1 MAVVWCQWPVYVCVE
16 KARVPSPPPLKKAK
30 RNDVAKRTSRIDVGT
45 LTKEAGE
52 KIADVAALL

>member
-1 MAVVWCQWPVYVCVE
+1 
-16 KARVPSPPPLKKAK
+16 
-30 RNDVAKRTSRIDVGT
+30 VAKRTSRIDVGT